1 MSAPSLADRLRSGD
15 FLFTSWNIW
24 PEPLLAE
31 VAARSGFDCVTVD
44 MQHGLHDGV
53 SVMRGIGGAALG
65 GKPAIVRVPVGDN
78 AMVSR
83 ALDMGAEAII
93 APMINTAAE
102 ARAFAA
108 AAKYPPIGERSWG
121 PLRTQTIFGIDPATQ
136 LGIANT
142 ATLTFAMVETKKGI
156 GALDEILA
164 VEGID
169 GIFVGPSDLSVTL
182 TDGARVAP
190 GDPVVDEPVRLIAEK
205 TLAAGK
211 LLGAFAWGGERAAF
225 FRELGYRLIALGT
238 DQAYFTTGIQKMLNE
253 RGPEV
258 QI

>member
-1 MSAPSLADRLRSGD
+1 LAAPTLAARLRSGES
-15 FLFTSWNIW
+15 LFTSWNIW

-31 VAARSGFDCVTVD
+31 IAARSGFDCVTMD

-53 SVMRGIGGAALG
+53 SVMRGIGAAALG

-93 APMINTAAE
+93 APMINTREE
-102 ARAFAA
+102 AKAFVA
-108 AAKYPPIGERSWG
+108 AAKYPPIGGRSWG
-121 PLRTQTIFGIDPATQ
+121 PLRAQTIFGIDPATQ
-136 LGIANT
+136 LEIAN
-142 ATLTFAMVETKKGI
+142 ASTLTFAMVETKKAI
-156 GALDEILA
+156 AVLDEILA
-164 VEGID
+164 VDGLD

-182 TDGARVAP
+182 TDGAKVAP
-190 GDPVVDEPVRLIAEK
+190 GDPVVETPVKLIAEK

-211 LLGAFAWGGERAAF
+211 LVGAFAWGGERAAF
-225 FRELGYRLIALGT
+225 FRDLGYRLIALGT
-238 DQAYFTTGIQKMLNE
+238 DQAYFTTGIQKMLTE

>member
-1 MSAPSLADRLRSGD
+1 MAALTLADRLRSGD
-15 FLFTSWNIW
+15 FLFTSWNSW
-24 PEPLLAE
+24 REPLLAE
-31 VAARSGFDCVTVD
+31 AAARAGFDCVTMD
-44 MQHGLHDGV
+44 MQHGLHDAV
-53 SVMRGIGGAALG
+53 SAMRGIGATALA

-93 APMINTAAE
+93 APMINTAEE

-121 PLRTQTIFGIDPATQ
+121 PLRTQTLFDLDPPTQ
-136 LGIANT
+136 LRVANT
-142 ATLTFAMVETKKGI
+142 STLTFAMVETKRGI

-169 GIFVGPSDLSVTL
+169 GIFVGPSDMSVTL
-182 TDGARVAP
+182 TEGARVAP
-190 GDPVVDEPVRLIAEK
+190 GDPVVEEPVRLIAER

-225 FRELGYRLIALGT
+225 FRDLGYRLIALGT
-238 DQAYFTTGIQKMLNE
+238 DQAYLTIGIQKMLNE